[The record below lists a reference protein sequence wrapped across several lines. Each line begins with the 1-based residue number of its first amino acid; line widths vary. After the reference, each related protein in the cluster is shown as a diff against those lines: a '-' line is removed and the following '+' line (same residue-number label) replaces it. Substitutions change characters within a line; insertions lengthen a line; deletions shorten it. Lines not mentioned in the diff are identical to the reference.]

1 MRSRTAIKCMK
12 TGKMLAFFATEVKID
27 NAGDQCHFARMLS
40 KQPMLYFSEKAVT
53 VTTFWL

>member
-12 TGKMLAFFATEVKID
+12 TGKMLAFFATEVKTD
-27 NAGDQCHFARMLS
+27 NAGGHCHFARMWS
-40 KQPMLYFSEKAVT
+40 KQSMLYFLGKAAM